1 MKLGLKLN
9 VAMMIA
15 LALYNYSQAQTFLE
29 LNGGGVIPNANSF
42 ASTETMLG
50 YSLGAE
56 YGFKFDDNYSLAVC
70 IGYTGQSIS
79 SAIASASGNL
89 LDQNFSSIARHSLN
103 MYSIGISHVA
113 SYEQNDFLTPFIK
126 LSVGYNFISSP
137 SQSSNDVNTVL
148 FSERDLTKNFN
159 GAIGMG
165 FFIPIGDSNNSLG
178 IEGDYNVIFS
188 SSSNLNLFGVKAL
201 YRTML

>member
-1 MKLGLKLN
+1 MNLRLKLN
-9 VAMMIA
+9 FAVMIVI
-15 LALYNYSQAQTFLE
+15 ALYNYSNAQTFVE
-29 LNGGGVIPNANSF
+29 LNGGGVIPNANSN
-42 ASTETMLG
+42 ASNGTMLG
-50 YSLGAE
+50 YSFGAE
-56 YGFKFDDNYSLAVC
+56 YGFKFGDNYSLALCV
-70 IGYTGQSIS
+70 GYTGQSIS
-79 SAIASASGNL
+79 STISTASANL
-89 LDQNFSSIARHSLN
+89 LDQNIPSFTQHSLN

-137 SQSSNDVNTVL
+137 SQSLNDVNTVL

-188 SSSNLNLFGVKAL
+188 SSNLNLFGVKAL